1 MIVQI
6 FTIIDATCSCEPYIV
21 KYKVW
26 TDIAK
31 ILDWLDEQDPSCH
44 GW

>member
-21 KYKVW
+21 KYKSLNGYRE
-26 TDIAK
+26 DFGLI
-31 ILDWLDEQDPSCH
+31 
-44 GW
+44 G